1 MKNNFK
7 YFFKLKNK
15 QRLKSGSNCALNGQF
30 CSAFLN
36 NSMNKC
42 RIKNLSLV
50 FTTVEAMLMAEHTH
64 IFPQNLVRTQ
74 LESWK
79 QIILFFFFFVGSVQ
93 MEAVSVIRI
102 TIM

>member
-50 FTTVEAMLMAEHTH
+50 FTTVEAMLMCTHTYSPK
-64 IFPQNLVRTQ
+64 IWLELSWNLGNK
-74 LESWK
+74 LS
-79 QIILFFFFFVGSVQ
+79 FFFFFF
-93 MEAVSVIRI
+93 
-102 TIM
+102 